1 MAPSAGYREYFP
13 NAPRVARDRASERE
27 RDRYSKSTDT
37 SENRQR
43 TATPAHCDAK
53 HDSSAS
59 ETARPLNQ
67 DTSTESSQGDL
78 LNGVGSASSHASTSS
93 SIFSSHNG
101 MTALNVIAHSSN
113 NDTPLTAAGSPAY
126 NSNNNIN
133 AARPS
138 KENLATAS
146 KNAGQSDS
154 TSLTAAMKSSA
165 TPPSVIKRLPARDPN
180 RPIQGMK
187 SSQYDASLDRTLS
200 SSSSERRNAKPQYKP
215 FGSVREP
222 ILHYTIHVVKGGRHL
237 ILV

>member
-43 TATPAHCDAK
+43 TATPAHRDVK
-53 HDSSAS
+53 HDSSVS

-67 DTSTESSQGDL
+67 DTSTDSSQGDL
-78 LNGVGSASSHASTSS
+78 LNGVGSDSSHASTSS

-101 MTALNVIAHSSN
+101 VTALNVVAHSS

-126 NSNNNIN
+126 NNNHNIN
-133 AARPS
+133 ATQPS

-146 KNAGQSDS
+146 KSAGQSDS

-165 TPPSVIKRLPARDPN
+165 TPPGVIKRLPARDPN

-187 SSQYDASLDRTLS
+187 SSLYDASLDRTLS
-200 SSSSERRNAKPQYKP
+200 SSSSERRNAKPQYKH

-222 ILHYTIHVVKGGRHL
+222 ILHYTISAVKGGRHL